1 MTGTITKRARKG
13 GSPSSWGYVFDGGRD
28 EAGKRIQFTK
38 SGFATKKEAADALRQ
53 AIRDYEAKRDA
64 APPSEVPAF
73 GVFFD
78 RWMREHANRKCER
91 KTIERYGELGRYA
104 IRQAVEIAGETRPM
118 GDIPIDA
125 FGPMHMELMINGLL
139 DHGGQKTKDCP
150 GGRPLSPKSVRHIAC
165 VVHGAFEKAVKWE
178 LIVRNPMD
186 GIELPK
192 LIKKDPKIVERGGVG
207 KLLKRARETRLYPLI
222 LLGLATGCR
231 RGELLALTWPDIDFE
246 NGIVN
251 ITKSLEQTKAG
262 LRVKSTKS
270 GNPRRFAVPPAA
282 LDALE
287 DHREQQD
294 GDRALFASDYEGNQL
309 VFCRPEGG
317 YYSPDRV
324 GARIVEIMKKAGLE
338 GVSLHSLR
346 HTHASELI
354 SNGVP
359 ITTVAK
365 RLGHANANITLS
377 IYAHA
382 LEADELAAAKIWDD
396 AMVDVIGAAK
406 RDVKRMLANVS
417 AEGARKLQVVEETNK
432 EMAGTTG
439 FEPATSDVTGRRS
452 NQLNYV
458 PALRTF

>member
-1 MTGTITKRARKG
+1 VGLLLSRWAARNGQADTVYKVRLHHKE
-13 GSPSSWGYVFDGGRD
+13 GSR
-28 EAGKRIQFTK
+28 R
-38 SGFATKKEAADALRQ
+38 DALRQ
-53 AIRDYEAKRDA
+53 AIINYEAKRDA
-64 APPSEVPAF
+64 GPPSETPAF
-73 GVFFD
+73 GAFFD
-78 RWMREHANRKCER
+78 RWMQEHTIRKCAP
-91 KTIERYGELGRYA
+91 KTIERYRELGAYA
-104 IRQAVEIAGETRPM
+104 IRQTVEIAGTSRAA
-118 GDIPIDA
+118 GDALLDQ
-125 FGPMHMELMINGLL
+125 FGPMQMELLINGLL

-150 GGRPLSPKSVRHIAC
+150 DGRALSPKSVRHIAC
-165 VVHGAFEKAVKWE
+165 VVHGCFEKAVKWQ
-178 LIVRNPMD
+178 LIGRNPMD

-192 LIKKDPKIVERGGVG
+192 LVRKAPKVVERGGVG
-207 KLLKRARETRLYPLI
+207 KLLKRARQTRLYPLI
-222 LLGLATGCR
+222 LLGLATGAR

-246 NGIVN
+246 SGILS

-270 GNPRRFAVPPAA
+270 GKPRRFAVPP
-282 LDALE
+282 DALE
-287 DHREQQD
+287 TLEGHRDQQD
-294 GDRALFASDYEGNQL
+294 GDRALFGADYQENQL

-365 RLGHANANITLS
+365 RLGHASANVTLS

-396 AMVDVIGAAK
+396 AMVEVIGANKREPNRNLAK
-406 RDVKRMLANVS
+406 SS
-417 AEGARKLQVVEETNK
+417 AGEAKKLEI
-432 EMAGTTG
+432 
-439 FEPATSDVTGRRS
+439 ATSKVS
-452 NQLNYV
+452 
-458 PALRTF
+458 